1 MARTIKVHTFG
12 LLETE
17 IQEVTLQEAERI
29 LFDTYNNDLGGLVVD
44 GKTHEVIGKIGPE
57 VEEIIVI
64 QTALDGG

>member
-12 LLETE
+12 LFGTE
-17 IQEVTLQEAERI
+17 IQEVPLQEAKRI

-44 GKTHEVIGKIGPE
+44 GKTREVIGKIGPE

-64 QTALDGG
+64 PTALDGG